1 MQSGE
6 LEPWEEG
13 EGRQIWSTTIL
24 LFPPPFPL
32 FLLPLSFLL
41 LLESYALS
49 PNYPP
54 FLTD

>member
-24 LFPPPFPL
+24 LFPPFFPL